1 MPSSWLSPR
10 PRRSS
15 RSRTSRVHFPVGG
28 YFRGRRSL
36 PAVDGVD
43 LELKKGECLG
53 VVGESGCGK
62 STLALSILGLQAPTR
77 GRILLDGHE
86 VGAGMDR
93 MARARIAQ
101 LVFQDPY
108 SSLNPRQTVRA
119 TLATPLRLHGM
130 TDDGEID
137 ARIAA
142 MLAQV
147 GLRPEHAA
155 RYPHEFSGGQR
166 QRIGIARA
174 LILRPKV
181 VLLDEPV
188 SALDVSIRAQ
198 IINLLLDLKDAF
210 GLSYIMISHDLGVV
224 EHMSDRVAVM
234 YLGRVVETGRWETIF
249 TRPAP
254 SLHARPHRRDSRP
267 LRTDAGRQ
275 GHRRGPQS
283 ARSADRVQLPPAL
296 PRGEGHLPGAAGA
309 PARGRRRGPSR
320 PLPAGGRACRLTG
333 SSAALNPLLSF
344 RVVPYGPDAMRWSLR
359 SPIGAKR
366 PSRWPGRFPR
376 VIRKGHGRRRRKPM
390 VQKAQALARRRDSSL
405 KHADEPCPGAFKPI
419 AIPAVAAA
427 VTVGAKLER
436 RKRAERDTPAI
447 LRDDEFFD

>member
-1 MPSSWLSPR
+1 MAEPAPETILKVEDLA
-10 PRRSS
+10 
-15 RSRTSRVHFPVGG
+15 VHFPVGG

-198 IINLLLDLKDAF
+198 IINLLLELKDAF

-234 YLGRVVETGRWETIF
+234 YLGRVVETGPWETIF
-249 TRPAP
+249 TRPRHPYTRALIAAIP
-254 SLHARPHRRDSRP
+254 DPFG
-267 LRTDAGRQ
+267 RT
-275 GHRRGPQS
+275 RG
-283 ARSADRVQLPPAL
+283 VKVT
-296 PRGEGHLPGAAGA
+296 GEVP
-309 PARGRRRGPSR
+309 
-320 PLPAGGRACRLTG
+320 
-333 SSAALNPLLSF
+333 NPLDPPTGCSF
-344 RVVPYGPDAMRWSLR
+344 H
-359 SPIGAKR
+359 
-366 PSRWPGRFPR
+366 PR
-376 VIRKGHGRRRRKPM
+376 
-390 VQKAQALARRRDSSL
+390 
-405 KHADEPCPGAFKPI
+405 C
-419 AIPAVAAA
+419 
-427 VTVGAKLER
+427 
-436 RKRAERDTPAI
+436 
-447 LRDDEFFD
+447 

>member
-1 MPSSWLSPR
+1 M
-10 PRRSS
+10 RSAPAW
-15 RSRTSRVHFPVGG
+15 TAW
-28 YFRGRRSL
+28 RGR
-36 PAVDGVD
+36 
-43 LELKKGECLG
+43 
-53 VVGESGCGK
+53 
-62 STLALSILGLQAPTR
+62 
-77 GRILLDGHE
+77 
-86 VGAGMDR
+86 
-93 MARARIAQ
+93 RIAQ

-198 IINLLLDLKDAF
+198 IINLLLELKDAF

-249 TRPAP
+249 TRPRHPYTRALIAAIP
-254 SLHARPHRRDSRP
+254 DPFGGTRGVKVTGEVPNPLDPPTGCSFHPRCPEARAICRE
-267 LRTDAGRQ
+267 
-275 GHRRGPQS
+275 
-283 ARSADRVQLPPAL
+283 PPA
-296 PRGEGHLPGAAGA
+296 PRLEA
-309 PARGRRRGPSR
+309 
-320 PLPAGGRACRLTG
+320 
-333 SSAALNPLLSF
+333 
-344 RVVPYGPDAMRWSLR
+344 
-359 SPIGAKR
+359 
-366 PSRWPGRFPR
+366 
-376 VIRKGHGRRRRKPM
+376 
-390 VQKAQALARRRDSSL
+390 
-405 KHADEPCPGAFKPI
+405 
-419 AIPAVAAA
+419 
-427 VTVGAKLER
+427 VGADHLVRCR
-436 RKRAERDTPAI
+436 RAAELAA
-447 LRDDEFFD
+447 